1 MESIYLFSRELIVCP
16 SCGCTTWMVTQHLS
30 RTTDV
35 LHVDGLGDLSC
46 APFDEN
52 TYDESLVLTC
62 RGCSTKY
69 QPQSGVACVEEG
81 RQDTINVYDP
91 TSDVEIVWPA
101 KAKNNKE
108 L

>member
-1 MESIYLFSRELIVCP
+1 MQNVYIYERELIVCP
-16 SCGCTTWMVTQHLS
+16 DCGGTKWLVTQHLS

-35 LHVDGLGDLSC
+35 LRVDGLGDIAC

-52 TYDESLVLTC
+52 TYDESLVLIC
-62 RGCSTKY
+62 CGCSEKY

-81 RQDTINVYDP
+81 RQDSINVYDP
-91 TSDVEIVWPA
+91 MLNEEIVWPSR
-101 KAKNNKE
+101 AKNTKE